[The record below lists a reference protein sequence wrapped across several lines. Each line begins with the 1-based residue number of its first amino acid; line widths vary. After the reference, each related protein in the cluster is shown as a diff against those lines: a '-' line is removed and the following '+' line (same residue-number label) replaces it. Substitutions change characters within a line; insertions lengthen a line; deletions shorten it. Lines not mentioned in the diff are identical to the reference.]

1 VRRALLVALVGAL
14 VLPAVAGAHATL
26 RKAAPA
32 EQGRVEVMP
41 TEVRLAFDQ
50 AVVAPPDAIVVYA
63 SDGSRV
69 SGAVTQSA
77 HRTVIQ
83 VPVDRLVRGKAYTVR
98 WRELSAD
105 GHVGTGVFT
114 FGVGVEPP
122 PPTEAVGAS
131 GMTWRDD
138 VARWALFAS
147 LALLVGVVGIR
158 LLVLPRV
165 VDPRVERRV
174 HLLGVLG
181 AVAAVNA
188 GIAGFVIRSAN
199 ALQVSGVDL
208 LYADLSPFAE
218 STRFGV
224 AFLITTLGFGACLTI
239 LAVAWVLDR
248 PGLRWPA
255 FLLALAL
262 VWGYPLSGHQATEP
276 NASVVGQVA
285 DWVHLVTAMLW
296 VGGVLTLAVV
306 VWPLAPDLRRTAFLY
321 ERLGHYSRWA
331 GETEDGFAAYQKAME
346 LVPDGDSPQRARLLE
361 YRARGLALRGRFED
375 GVEGAEAALAMAER
389 CDDVSVRA
397 RALNTLG
404 LSRAA
409 LGDVEEGIA
418 LLRSSRDLAA
428 EHRQIEKVMA
438 ITNLSDVLDLAG
450 RTAEGLAEIEAGME
464 ALRANP
470 ERTSYDTY
478 MELQGVTLMIKLG
491 RLRELEAGLPAPKFG
506 DSVGTTP
513 ILLAQL
519 RSLLALLVGDLAT
532 ARRQLDEFRRLCL
545 GTRDPQ
551 WMEPLHAQEAQLAL
565 LEDRPADARDAIRRG
580 LGSLEQSQEG
590 TRIIR
595 LAWVGLMAE
604 ATAAERARALGEPA
618 SEADAERLLAELE
631 RARGLPGR
639 WADAPGFEALALAEA
654 GRLRVALGSGEPD
667 PAAWEAAA
675 EVFAGLE
682 QPWHAAYAGFRAAE
696 AHVQAGDR
704 AGAAPPLRAARE
716 RAEAMGVAPL
726 LEEIDALARR
736 ARLAIAEPESSGAAE
751 PEAADA
757 SPVAQLGLTPRELE
771 VLLLVAAGRTNREI
785 GAELFMSEK
794 TASVHVSRIL
804 AKLGVGG
811 RVEAAA
817 VAHRLGLTEPA
828 ASV

>member
-1 VRRALLVALVGAL
+1 VRRALLVAFVGAL
-14 VLPAVAGAHATL
+14 VLPAVAQAHATL
-26 RKAAPA
+26 LKATPA
-32 EQGRVEVMP
+32 EQGRVDVVP
-41 TEVRLAFDQ
+41 TEVRLAFNQ

-69 SGAVTQSA
+69 SGAVTQST
-77 HRTVIQ
+77 HRTVIH
-83 VPVDRLVRGKAYTVR
+83 VTVEGLVRGEAYTVR

-306 VWPLAPDLRRTAFLY
+306 VWPLAPDLRRTAFLRFSRIAIGLVAALVVAGTVVAI
-321 ERLGHYSRWA
+321 ERLPTVSDLW
-331 GETEDGFAAYQKAME
+331 ETSYGQIL
-346 LVPDGDSPQRARLLE
+346 LVKI
-361 YRARGLALRGRFED
+361 GLVL
-375 GVEGAEAALAMAER
+375 VALAWGGIHHTFVRPRLER
-389 CDDVSVRA
+389 
-397 RALNTLG
+397 G
-404 LSRAA
+404 
-409 LGDVEEGIA
+409 
-418 LLRSSRDLAA
+418 
-428 EHRQIEKVMA
+428 Q
-438 ITNLSDVLDLAG
+438 
-450 RTAEGLAEIEAGME
+450 RT
-464 ALRANP
+464 P
-470 ERTSYDTY
+470 
-478 MELQGVTLMIKLG
+478 GVG
-491 RLRELEAGLPAPKFG
+491 H
-506 DSVGTTP
+506 
-513 ILLAQL
+513 
-519 RSLLALLVGDLAT
+519 SLLGESAVA
-532 ARRQLDEFRRLCL
+532 
-545 GTRDPQ
+545 
-551 WMEPLHAQEAQLAL
+551 
-565 LEDRPADARDAIRRG
+565 
-580 LGSLEQSQEG
+580 
-590 TRIIR
+590 
-595 LAWVGLMAE
+595 MA
-604 ATAAERARALGEPA
+604 
-618 SEADAERLLAELE
+618 
-631 RARGLPGR
+631 
-639 WADAPGFEALALAEA
+639 
-654 GRLRVALGSGEPD
+654 V
-667 PAAWEAAA
+667 
-675 EVFAGLE
+675 
-682 QPWHAAYAGFRAAE
+682 
-696 AHVQAGDR
+696 
-704 AGAAPPLRAARE
+704 
-716 RAEAMGVAPL
+716 
-726 LEEIDALARR
+726 
-736 ARLAIAEPESSGAAE
+736 
-751 PEAADA
+751 
-757 SPVAQLGLTPRELE
+757 
-771 VLLLVAAGRTNREI
+771 LLVAAVLVN
-785 GAELFMSEK
+785 GAPPPVETDAGQAAP
-794 TASVHVSRIL
+794 TAS
-804 AKLGVGG
+804 
-811 RVEAAA
+811 
-817 VAHRLGLTEPA
+817 P
-828 ASV
+828 